1 MGIFDGLPGLDT
13 QKAEP
18 KPSGIFDGLPGLD
31 SPVAVME
38 EQTPAPVSQPA
49 GVEASDEAV
58 VPQSKSIFGRIA
70 EIPENIRSFI
80 PSIAEWKA
88 FTGAYKTG
96 ELDKYMKPD
105 DPRYAKSKIEHQQNG
120 FSESVDAAKW
130 ALTYAMSLGGNIGP
144 KGMKEELAKEA
155 QSFTGLGSITIPST
169 TATATSA
176 LEWAYLYPA
185 MFEAAG
191 ITTEAIKKLPLVQK
205 ALQAIEKSGGV
216 QAIAEK
222 FPRIYKG
229 FISALESFEQ
239 GAMVGA
245 TKGTAEAVTQGMD
258 IKEAAGHIAGEAAGF
273 GLVSGAF
280 SVASSVDK
288 KMAAD
293 LLRKTMMQ
301 KMDSQ
306 LQGLI
311 GQTTS
316 PQQVKGL
323 AGWRDNALRRIDDIV
338 SAFEGDLYGMTE
350 GNLYKNIGGG
360 KIEDPRISAE
370 KFLKYG
376 YKPMSGGPAVQGVE
390 SLKTGIGQRKP
401 GDIMTGVPTTR
412 AGEVVEAVK
421 HPIKTAQEQIRSL
434 RESLPPPSAENVT
447 LKGPVEPTPEL
458 ARQIVQTS
466 PDAAKAFA
474 DKPSPSRT
482 DMESLGLPGSSA
494 PIRKKLA
501 EEIKVQLSTPAEE
514 IAVQPKGPENEV
526 IQAEMR
532 RTEDQTIPME
542 DASTVPPITGAVETA
557 PVLLGLHRKP
567 VINESLSKMDES
579 EYDTFRKSA
588 RDTVDTLERQF
599 DNNADLENDPAFR
612 EKLAKAQD
620 NYSSTEMEDFRRHIE
635 NISPE
640 DVSDEFMK
648 LSLDVDSGKTK
659 AMILVDEMKK
669 RPEDLPEMLKD
680 LERKSKKDNDW
691 YDWVKGQIE
700 DVKQITASEPPQP
713 GAVTEQ
719 AAPVSKEPWEKPVTA
734 YHGTKYK
741 FKEFKSSEFGKNTG
755 AKSAKEGFFF
765 SSKKEIAG
773 GYADMGVPPE
783 VKVIENE
790 VADLEEIAKKT
801 GTYEDNHK
809 LEVATSKLYRA
820 ITQYGTSPDGTI
832 KEVELDIRNPL
843 VIDKQGAT
851 YNENEAT
858 DSVKKAKQEGY
869 DGVIFKDVADS
880 VKTKRGETPKA
891 SEISDVYVVFNEN
904 QIRESVGTVSN
915 REVNLKIWRR
925 LANKGVKLPESA
937 VRMLAE
943 YPEPSPSL
951 PEQKGQEKRLTPDG
965 KVKQTDV
972 PSQEI
977 TKAPVESIQAD
988 PKRFQFKQDATEEG
1002 GVTQK
1007 LSSVEKW
1014 NEKAAG
1020 VVLVWEDNS
1029 GKRFVVDGHHRLA
1042 LAKKLGVK
1050 NINVYVLKESEGV
1063 TDKDARAFGAMS
1075 NLADEKG
1082 TAVDAAKLFRDSDM
1096 SDADL
1101 KKEGVNIKSEI
1112 VKQGLAM
1119 KTLSDEVFR
1128 MVINGKVPANMAANI
1143 GKYVTDPVKQKAV
1156 ADMIADGQVDTAREA
1171 ELLAKTIDSAPV
1183 LRKEEQT
1190 LFGTDV
1196 TEKSLFAERAKVLA
1210 NVEAIL
1216 KTNKKVFGVLSTKS
1230 GIIEQAGNVL
1240 NKESNKA
1247 AKDKADEV
1255 LYLLEKMVN
1264 YKGPVAEALN
1274 EATKQYAENP
1284 TKAKLAE
1291 VSRELLD
1298 RWQKELTIENVGNVR
1313 QELPESKDE
1322 VKPKGGG
1329 DNLFSDYREPVK
1341 IEGYD
1346 ESDQKPGTTVGMNSE
1361 LYAGKGGET
1370 EVTNRPNSIVF
1381 GLKELVELTRS
1392 LLGDIPSVKKNLGA
1406 AAGRFYHK
1414 DDVGIGKILMSGN
1427 AAYGPKVSEGLTKKT
1442 GEDLANLIDGVV
1454 EKLSAKFAV
1463 KASDIK
1469 VEQTADGKKTLL
1481 KFYLRDPDYGA
1492 KVLAHEIGHASDWL
1506 PDNTL
1511 KRGNILGHVAALR
1524 NFTKSMIGE
1533 SPEVV
1538 DDVLNDS
1545 DRKRLAKEARR
1556 IVKGTSPDNMK
1567 KGERNKIVADTLK
1580 DLVKQ
1585 EAARRGIYTK
1595 AELNEELNKL
1605 SRWWKPIAGNASPEY
1620 VAYREKPA
1628 ELYADAVSVLL
1639 NNPEA
1644 LRKQAPKFYDA
1655 FFGYISS
1662 RPQAKE
1668 AYTALIDKIYAGTTR
1683 DEAIGRLLDGFRIG
1697 TEKQQGAI
1705 NRRDIWKNIRSL
1717 FYSKFAENYALARKA
1732 RASGII
1738 DADTDPVNRIGE
1750 ARYTSNMIEGYMNEL
1765 QTAVYNPIAKA
1776 GIPLEVFDL
1785 FLLGK
1790 RVIGEEGQKF
1800 APEGMT
1806 DKDWTGYLSDL
1817 RVKYKEKYKILEDA
1831 HDKMWEIR
1839 KRDILDKIKEN
1850 EFFDKETMDSLYDEP
1865 YYVRFDVVDY
1875 IDKKNGIGSGLK
1887 LFKRVG
1893 TFRQVAG
1900 PLESTIL
1907 QDMGMLYSLNWNSA
1921 KKSVAEL
1928 NVKLDKAT
1936 EAEKTFDGKRWI
1948 FKEPTD
1954 KDLRLMMYMDKGEMK
1969 GFYVDKWQAAG
1980 FDTHDPLEYK
1990 AIANIAN
1997 TIAGGQKVIYTA
2009 LTPAFWLPNIIK
2021 DSARTLI
2028 NVPGANPINLAINL
2042 IKNVPLAWKSEYG
2055 TDSPKI
2061 LEMMKHGALL
2071 SRANITGLTS
2081 DEALAGQLLT
2091 MHTGRKLDR
2100 QGRINPVGYIER
2112 AWQFYKHL
2120 GQFTER
2126 ASKIASWDLIRKKNP
2141 DMPLR
2146 EVAQMVRTE
2155 AGSPD
2160 FAEKGRL
2167 TWAVN
2172 PLMLFVN
2179 PGVQGLTTDLR
2190 VATQKGR
2197 RGSFWMKMAAY
2208 QIAPKLIQ
2216 WAIGAGVLVSILK
2229 ALGVGDDDELMV
2241 IAKEAQDI
2249 IKSQSEYVQT
2259 NYINIPIGK
2268 DENGKGIVLTIP
2280 MDHTGM
2286 ALSGIM
2292 HNALNANAKGVG
2304 TALTNSVQYAIDQ
2317 MPGGNQPIFTLA
2329 KWWKDYGRGVNPYD
2343 EYRGHTLIPKNE
2355 FEAKDLDP
2363 QHRAAKVLA
2372 KESLAQLGAGGFI
2385 KFNTGDPGRIKST
2398 LEKLTYTPGIGP
2410 VISRF
2415 IRVSDYGVRQQLQ
2428 EATGGVKSESA
2439 MNRLN
2444 IRDATVKSMRGEPLT
2459 QDEEQLL
2466 KENQSYSKQFAD
2478 SKAVREQGDA
2488 ISQSIA
2494 AALTK
2499 DERVAMYRKLR
2510 EIKGSDFNLK
2520 PYAEK
2525 DIATSTLQMTD
2536 PASDRRKGEKLE
2548 DFKIRQANR
2557 KKDIAESIELL
2568 KFLGV
2573 TEKEALEALRASAKS
2588 RGYKTDIYTNGKITA
2603 YGERVRAVKK
2613 NLE

>member
-501 EEIKVQLSTPAEE
+501 EEIKVQLSTPVEE
-514 IAVQPKGPENEV
+514 ITIQPKGPEDEV
-526 IQAEMR
+526 IQEEMR
-532 RTEDQTIPME
+532 RTEDQTIQEE
-542 DASTVPPITGAVETA
+542 DTSTVPPIT
-557 PVLLGLHRKP
+557 
-567 VINESLSKMDES
+567 
-579 EYDTFRKSA
+579 
-588 RDTVDTLERQF
+588 
-599 DNNADLENDPAFR
+599 
-612 EKLAKAQD
+612 
-620 NYSSTEMEDFRRHIE
+620 
-635 NISPE
+635 
-640 DVSDEFMK
+640 
-648 LSLDVDSGKTK
+648 
-659 AMILVDEMKK
+659 
-669 RPEDLPEMLKD
+669 
-680 LERKSKKDNDW
+680 W
-691 YDWVKGQIE
+691 
-700 DVKQITASEPPQP
+700 
-713 GAVTEQ
+713 AVTEQ
-719 AAPVSKEPWEKPVTA
+719 AAHVLEQSGAVETTVKGGEIIQGRGGNELGAGSYFSTSKSQAESYAAGKGAIGIGTEKGGGIVIEKTIN
-734 YHGTKYK
+734 
-741 FKEFKSSEFGKNTG
+741 S
-755 AKSAKEGFFF
+755 SAKLFILDDTVNKELFDELMQNKDFAKVWKDNWDTEPTNNSLWGAAQEAHIGIQNILEKKGFQG
-765 SSKKEIAG
+765 AG
-773 GYADMGVPPE
+773 HKNY
-783 VKVIENE
+783 I
-790 VADLEEIAKKT
+790 T
-801 GTYEDNHK
+801 EDQPQGSMDYSIWDK
-809 LEVATSKLYRA
+809 SVLTDD
-820 ITQYGTSPDGTI
+820 PDGI
-832 KEVELDIRNPL
+832 KIYRGQSSPL
-843 VIDKQGAT
+843 Q
-851 YNENEAT
+851 
-858 DSVKKAKQEGY
+858 
-869 DGVIFKDVADS
+869 
-880 VKTKRGETPKA
+880 
-891 SEISDVYVVFNEN
+891 
-904 QIRESVGTVSN
+904 
-915 REVNLKIWRR
+915 
-925 LANKGVKLPESA
+925 
-937 VRMLAE
+937 
-943 YPEPSPSL
+943 
-951 PEQKGQEKRLTPDG
+951 EQKGQEKRLTPDG

-1697 TEKQQGAI
+1697 TEKHLKQLKQGAI

-2229 ALGVGDDDELMV
+2229 ALGVGDDDEPMV